1 MNTVASLADI
11 LLQRKIY
18 EDKEE
23 LVMVNHVYP
32 EFVSQHRYLRAC
44 ACREGKIKERKQ
56 SEKVNSSCTP

>member
-23 LVMVNHVYP
+23 LMMVNHVYP

-44 ACREGKIKERKQ
+44 ACCVVA
-56 SEKVNSSCTP
+56 KVKFKNVSNLKR